1 MDFQLE
7 EPDDMFHTLTV
18 QWTITPLTAPR
29 PFLACSRCGGHR
41 PFVCSGKTRL
51 NANGRRLDA
60 WLIYRCAACEDTWN
74 RPIFERRNV
83 ANVDPEALAAPPGND
98 PGWIRQAAFDIEG
111 LRQCTD
117 RIEEFADCHVERRV
131 MSGTTACTRLEIVLV
146 ASQVSSL
153 RVDRLLSTELAVSRA
168 RLSRLEAGGLLTLV
182 PEARKGL
189 QRPIRNGSCIV
200 LDLAAEDDRAEIARR
215 ALEAA

>member
-1 MDFQLE
+1 MS
-7 EPDDMFHTLTV
+7 HTLTV
-18 QWTITPLTAPR
+18 QWTISPLTAPR
-29 PFLACSRCGGHR
+29 PILACSRCGGHR

-60 WLIYRCAACEDTWN
+60 WLIYRCAACDDTWN

-83 ANVDPEALAAPPGND
+83 ANVDANALASLQSND
-98 PGWIRQAAFDIEG
+98 PVWIRQMAFDIEG

-117 RIEEFADCHVERRV
+117 RIEEFVGCHVERRV
-131 MSGTTACTRLEIVLV
+131 MSGTTACTRLEIIL
-146 ASQVSSL
+146 AAPGASSL

-168 RLSRLEAGGLLTLV
+168 RLTRLEAGGLLTLV

-189 QRPIRNGSCIV
+189 QRPIRHGSRIV
-200 LDLAAEDDRAEIARR
+200 LDLSAQDDRAEIARR
-215 ALEAA
+215 ALEAT